1 MLLVFRLK
9 EKMELTSETRNEI
22 EFTVFLIHRLSR
34 AWNKTVPE
42 TYRIL
47 SESNILGE
55 YILPCY
61 DVLHTQGESYLIND
75 ITAFAQERGA
85 LA

>member
-9 EKMELTSETRNEI
+9 ENRGLTYETRNEI
-22 EFTVFLIHRLSR
+22 EFVVFLIHRLSR
-34 AWNKTVPE
+34 AWNKTTPE

-47 SESNILGE
+47 KESNILGE

-61 DVLHTQGESYLIND
+61 DVLHTQGENYLIND

-85 LA
+85 SA